1 MYAITGASG
10 HLGRKV
16 VASLKHRVP
25 VSEIVAVVRNP
36 PKAADLGVDVR
47 EADYADV
54 AALEAA
60 VARIDKL
67 LLISSNSLDR
77 QPEHANVLAAA
88 KSAGVTHI
96 FYTSLLHAEK
106 WEIPFAQ
113 DHLATEQWL
122 KAFGVDYTILR
133 NGWYWENNTPRFPAA
148 VRFGSLIGS
157 AGDAEV
163 SWASRQ
169 DFADAAVAVMTGA
182 GHEGETYE
190 LAGDKGYTLTDLAR
204 EAERQIGRPIAYT
217 NLSEADFAATLEK
230 VGLPKPMARLAAEV
244 EARGVSTGVLKD
256 DSGILSRLIGR
267 PTASIQDAVSEA
279 LAVITTS
286 GEQGSESSDVV
297 ARRQGGHRHGR

>member
-25 VSEIVAVVRNP
+25 ASEIVAVVRNP
-36 PKAADLGVDVR
+36 AKAADLGVDVR
-47 EADYADV
+47 AADYTDV
-54 AALEAA
+54 PALDAAF
-60 VARIDKL
+60 ARIDKL

-88 KSAGVTHI
+88 KSAGVKHI
-96 FYTSLLHAEK
+96 FYTSLLHAES
-106 WEIPFAQ
+106 WNIPFAQ
-113 DHLATEQWL
+113 DHLVTEQWL
-122 KAFGVDYTILR
+122 KAFGADYTILR

-148 VRFGSLIGS
+148 VQFGSLIGS

-190 LAGDKGYTLTDLAR
+190 LAGDKAYTLTDLAR
-204 EAERQIGRPIAYT
+204 EAERQIGKPVAYT

-230 VGLPKPMARLAAEV
+230 AGLPKPMALMAAEV

-256 DSGILSRLIGR
+256 GSGNLSRLIGR

-279 LAVITTS
+279 LAAITPADQS
-286 GEQGSESSDVV
+286 WPGKRGMV
-297 ARRQGGHRHGR
+297 

>member
-16 VASLKHRVP
+16 VATLKQRVP

-36 PKAADLGVDVR
+36 AKAADLGVDVR
-47 EADYADV
+47 EADYTDV
-54 AALEAA
+54 PALDAAF
-60 VARIDKL
+60 ARVDKL

-88 KSAGVTHI
+88 KSAGVKHI
-96 FYTSLLHAEK
+96 FYTSVLHAES
-106 WEIPFAQ
+106 WDIPFPQ
-113 DHLATEQWL
+113 DHLVTEQWL
-122 KAFGVDYTILR
+122 KAFGADYTILR

-148 VRFGSLIGS
+148 VQFGSLIGS

-190 LAGDKGYTLTDLAR
+190 LAGDKAYTLTDLAR
-204 EAERQIGRPIAYT
+204 EAERQIGKPIAYT

-256 DSGILSRLIGR
+256 GSGTLSRLIGR

-279 LAVITTS
+279 LAVVTRAD
-286 GEQGSESSDVV
+286 QSSPSK
-297 ARRQGGHRHGR
+297 RRMV